1 MADNFNRVIE
11 TIMKRRSVRL
21 YESRPIP
28 KDILQILINAGNMA
42 PTGGNAQNWRFVVVT
57 DKSFKDKLLSLG
69 IPRYKKWMEKAPKAL
84 ADMRR
89 EIDAVVSDPIY
100 YDAPAIIFAIGSG
113 MTGDLDTPMVCENI
127 MLAARSLDI
136 GSCWVYFGQL
146 ALDDQEVRD
155 ALEMQEGEK
164 VYGPI
169 LLGYPKGGDFPASPP
184 KKDAVIKWI

>member
-1 MADNFNRVIE
+1 MNQVIE

-21 YESRPIP
+21 YESKPIP
-28 KDILQILINAGNMA
+28 KDILQTLIDAGNMA
-42 PTGGNAQNWRFVVVT
+42 PTGGNAQNWRFVVVE
-57 DKSFKDKLLSLG
+57 DKGFKEKLLSLG

-84 ADMRR
+84 VDMRK

-100 YDAPAIIFAIGSG
+100 YDAPAIIFVIGSG

-127 MLAARSLDI
+127 MLAARSLNI

-146 ALDDQEVRD
+146 ALDDQEVRN
-155 ALEMQEGEK
+155 ALEMREGEK

-169 LLGYPKGGDFPASPP
+169 LLGYPRGGDFPAPPP

>member
-1 MADNFNRVIE
+1 MNQVIE
-11 TIMKRRSVRL
+11 AIMKRRSVRL
-21 YESRPIP
+21 YESKPVP
-28 KDILQILINAGNMA
+28 KEILQTLINAGNAA
-42 PTGGNAQNWRFVVVT
+42 PTGGNAQNWRFVIVE
-57 DKSFKDKLLSLG
+57 DRSFKEKLLSLG
-69 IPRYKKWMEKAPKAL
+69 IPRYKKWMERAPKGL
-84 ADMRR
+84 VDMRK

-100 YDAPAIIFAIGSG
+100 YEAPAIIFVIGSG
-113 MTGDLDTPMVCENI
+113 MTSDHDTPMVCENI

-146 ALDDQEVRD
+146 VLDDQDVRS

-169 LLGYPKGGDFPASPP
+169 LLGYPKGGEFPASPK

>member
-1 MADNFNRVIE
+1 MNQIIE

-42 PTGGNAQNWRFVVVT
+42 PTGGNAQNWRFVVVE
-57 DKSFKDKLLSLG
+57 DRSFKEKLLSLG
-69 IPRYKKWMEKAPKAL
+69 IPRYKKWMDKAPKAL
-84 ADMRR
+84 ADMRK
-89 EIDAVVSDPIY
+89 EIDAAVSDPIY
-100 YDAPAIIFAIGSG
+100 YDAPAIIFVIGSG

-127 MLAARSLDI
+127 MIAARSLNI

-146 ALDDQEVRD
+146 ALDDQEVRN
-155 ALEMQEGEK
+155 ALAMREGEK

-169 LLGYPKGGDFPASPP
+169 LLGYPKEGDFPASPP